1 MYIIFMM
8 IQMTKYMLIIL
19 FYEAVCNINNMETEN
34 EYLKHL
40 IICFHIL
47 YTNNVRNL
55 NCSFLQS

>member
-1 MYIIFMM
+1 MM